1 MHIFQR
7 EIKRQIEEKL
17 FKGKVIILYGPRQ
30 VGKTTLVKEIIKSF
44 PDSRYISCDELDVQ
58 EMLVPNSHEQ
68 LKSYIGNHKI
78 VILDEAQKI
87 ENIGTVLKI
96 LVDFY
101 PEMQVIAT
109 GSSSFD
115 LANKVG
121 EPLVGRNYTFYL
133 YPLSVKE
140 VPEFSNRDSLRRILD
155 DYMIYGSYPGIVLE
169 NTADKKESL
178 DLLIKNY
185 LYKDILSY
193 NGIKRPII
201 LQKLLKLLAYQ
212 LGNEISYNKIADTL
226 SVNRATVESY
236 ISILEQ
242 SFIIFTLPAF
252 HKNKRTEVKRFN
264 KIYFW
269 DTGIRNA
276 LIGNFDQLD
285 IRADKGAVFENFFI
299 SERLKQKAYEKL
311 SFNPYFWRTIE
322 GQEIDFVEEYNEE
335 KVKGYECKWNVSI
348 APVPPQWKKLHPK
361 ATFEIVTKNNVLDYL
376 GL

>member
-7 EIKRQIEEKL
+7 EIRRQIEEKL

-44 PDSRYISCDELDVQ
+44 PESRYISCDELDVQ
-58 EMLVPNSHEQ
+58 EMLTPNSHEQ

-101 PEMQVIAT
+101 PEMQIIAT

-133 YPLSVKE
+133 YPLSIRE
-140 VPEFSNRDSLRRILD
+140 LPEYSNTDSLRRILEN
-155 DYMIYGSYPGIVLE
+155 YMIYGSYPGIVIE
-169 NTADKKESL
+169 DIKDKKDFL
-178 DLLIKNY
+178 NLLVKNY

-193 NGIKRPII
+193 NGIRRPII

-212 LGNEISYNKIADTL
+212 MGSEISYKKIADTL
-226 SVNRATVESY
+226 SVNISTIESY
-236 ISILEQ
+236 ISILGQ
-242 SFIIFTLPAF
+242 SFIIFVLPSF
-252 HKNKRTEVKRFN
+252 HRNKRTEIKRFN

-269 DTGIRNA
+269 DLGIRNA
-276 LIGNFDQLD
+276 LIGNFDQLE
-285 IRADKGAVFENFFI
+285 IRPDKGVIFENFFI
-299 SERLKQKAYEKL
+299 AERLKQNSYEKL

-322 GQEIDFVEEYNEE
+322 GQEIDFIEEYNEN
-335 KVKGYECKWNVSI
+335 KIKAFECKWNNSQVTTPS
-348 APVPPQWKKLHPK
+348 QWKKLHK
-361 ATFEIVTKNNVLDYL
+361 DATFEVVTKNNIIDYL
-376 GL
+376 K